1 MNKQTKALKKVG
13 MSSRNNGD
21 HTVITPMNH
30 GKFAFQEPAQAI
42 ERKKREGVRTWK
54 ISKRHPSHVDK
65 TKNGKK

>member
-1 MNKQTKALKKVG
+1 MNKQTKALKKIS
-13 MSSRNNGD
+13 MSSRNNGEY
-21 HTVITPMNH
+21 TVISPINH